1 MRGLSIKSLFA
12 KQRSLATRLFLCV
25 VLSVASMIVD
35 HKYNYLDTVR
45 AWLTVIVTPIQ
56 WVADIPARMWGMA
69 DNALQTRAEL
79 LEENAR
85 LEAKNLI
92 LERKLQKLAAL
103 TAQNI
108 RLRELLN
115 SSRSIDEKV
124 LIAELMGI
132 DPNPYTHQIIVNKGS
147 LDGVYVGQPLLD
159 AKGLMGQ
166 VITVS
171 PFSSRIMLITDTHH
185 SIPVQVNRNGVRAIA
200 VGTGKLD
207 ELELRHVPDTTDI
220 RQGDIL
226 VSSGLGQKFPVGY
239 PVGEVTSVVHDPGK
253 PFAVIK
259 VRPAAKLDRS
269 RHVLLV
275 FTHHQTQALTDEI
288 IQEDQRDAAES

>member
-1 MRGLSIKSLFA
+1 MKSLFV
-12 KQRSLATRLFLCV
+12 KQRSLTARLFLCV

-45 AWLTVIVTPIQ
+45 AWLTVIVTPVQ

-132 DPNPYTHQIIVNKGS
+132 DPNPYTHQVIVNKGS

-171 PFSSRIMLITDTHH
+171 PFSSRIMLITDAHH

-239 PVGEVTSVVHDPGK
+239 PVGEVISVIHDPGK

-275 FTHHQTQALTDEI
+275 FTHHQTQALADEF
-288 IQEDQRDAAES
+288 IQENQRDATES